1 MIEDWPKGH
10 CNYSLSKRLDLPSKE
25 YVPSRPEEIM
35 ECEIH
40 AGTKEDGDV
49 ILKGL
54 GDYNDAQYPSGDDND
69 EQLGRKITD
78 ENGNIIAGY
87 IAGYSPWGNAYVD
100 IWIDEPHRN
109 KGLGEYFLKKAE
121 QDTKE
126 KGALFMLL
134 GTFDWQ
140 RDYFVKHG
148 YKICT
153 RTEDDPKG
161 HSYSILTKDLY

>member
-1 MIEDWPKGH
+1 MMP
-10 CNYSLSKRLDLPSKE
+10 
-25 YVPSRPEEIM
+25 
-35 ECEIH
+35 
-40 AGTKEDGDV
+40 
-49 ILKGL
+49 
-54 GDYNDAQYPSGDDND
+54 AQYPSGDDND